1 MPQQNFVKSPCF
13 CVSFTNSWIKYPGK
27 NFIFHSIFMLCCF
40 QYICTIQLSGT
51 LIHFTENII
60 SLLIKI
66 NGIASGAVQFLR
78 CFAVLD
84 EWRHVKRKKTVIL
97 FYYYLNS
104 DFECKNVWSFEVFVA
119 LLFGYNS
126 LAWINKR
133 DAESEINLHKI

>member
-1 MPQQNFVKSPCF
+1 ME
-13 CVSFTNSWIKYPGK
+13 TR
-27 NFIFHSIFMLCCF
+27 
-40 QYICTIQLSGT
+40 
-51 LIHFTENII
+51 E
-60 SLLIKI
+60 
-66 NGIASGAVQFLR
+66 A
-78 CFAVLD
+78 
-84 EWRHVKRKKTVIL
+84 KKTVIL